1 MLSVKNIFKSYGKV
15 RALNGFSF
23 EASSGEV
30 IGIIGPN
37 GAGKTTLFRIIVGLL
52 KDYSGIV
59 RIFNQI
65 PSFKIF
71 EFISYLPEEPKF
83 REEFTVDDLF
93 RVHSLLYKLKKE
105 EVKNVKSELI
115 ELFDLGLYLKRP
127 LSSLS
132 KGTKR
137 RAYFMASLANINK
150 SHLLILDEPF
160 DGIDPETRVRI
171 RDYLKSQK
179 NKIIIFSSHTL
190 FDVEKIATRV
200 IFIKNGENYKELKE
214 IKTATLEDEFMK
226 MVKDE

>member
-1 MLSVKNIFKSYGKV
+1 MLFVKNIFKSYGKV
-15 RALNGFSF
+15 KALNGFSF

-52 KDYSGIV
+52 KDYSGIIH
-59 RIFNQI
+59 IFNEI

-93 RVHSLLYKLKKE
+93 CVQSLLYKLKKE
-105 EVKNVKSELI
+105 EANNVKSELI
-115 ELFDLGLYLKRP
+115 EVFDLGLYLKKP

-150 SHLLILDEPF
+150 SRLLILDEPF
-160 DGIDPETRVRI
+160 DGIDPETRFRI
-171 RDYLKSQK
+171 RDYLRKQK

-190 FDVEKIATRV
+190 SDVEKIATRV
-200 IFIKNGENYKELKE
+200 IFIKKGENYKELKE
-214 IKTATLEDEFMK
+214 IKPATLEEEFMK
-226 MVKDE
+226 VVKDE